1 MQLDFSKL
9 YHKSALDPA
18 ANNGDIFNVPGVYIW
33 GFVYHK
39 KEHGIWEPVDFTKE
53 KAVANPDEH
62 VFIPYYV
69 GIARNKR
76 TVSNRLFNHLAFRNN
91 HSNKRTR
98 IEIDKIPNTLSNVAF
113 PLNPMGKDQH
123 GISNNTQRF
132 LNYILNPDYINEIS
146 YFNDANVLNLLYNN
160 TITLFPQNTNY
171 PIQNQIIGHGGLIPD
186 SLNTLSSST
195 PCISTKQCY
204 NNFFFCL
211 YEQGKELVPFDS
223 VVPVKLTLIE
233 AVCVLMLKGKTLGQF
248 QNLKDAIKMISDPNF
263 EITDNTG
270 FNIFKQPNAI
280 RIDPNRPIELG
291 NIAFLGYLQ
300 TTAL

>member
-1 MQLDFSKL
+1 MMELKFSEL
-9 YHKSALDPA
+9 YHKSDL
-18 ANNGDIFNVPGVYIW
+18 ANNGAIFNVPGVYIW
-33 GFVYHK
+33 GFIYE
-39 KEHGIWEPVDFTKE
+39 KEGGKIGNPVNFTGNVNP
-53 KAVANPDEH
+53 VADPAKH

-69 GIARNKR
+69 GIARNNM
-76 TVSNRLFNHLAFRNN
+76 TVLSRLSRHLQFRIDD
-91 HSNKRTR
+91 SNKRTR
-98 IEIDKIPNTLSNVAF
+98 IKIGEIPSTLSNDHF
-113 PLNPMGKDQH
+113 PLNPRGNDQN
-123 GISNNTQRF
+123 GISNNTARF
-132 LNYILNPDYINEIS
+132 LNYIQNANYQNDIS

-211 YEQGKELVPFDS
+211 YKQGKELVPFDS

-280 RIDPNRPIELG
+280 RIDPNRPFELG
-291 NIAFLGYLQ
+291 NIAFPGYL
-300 TTAL
+300 